1 LAGEAARDRL
11 LALTDADLDRAYRIA
26 GLILGNA
33 ADAEDAA
40 HDALQRAWRSAS
52 ELRDP
57 GKFGA
62 WLDRILVNHC
72 RDRLRRRARV
82 RFIPL
87 ADDASALVDPDPFR
101 RVLERDEALRVLS
114 RLDDN
119 ERVVVVLHYF
129 ADVTLDGIAARL
141 GWPVGTVKSRLH
153 RALEVARS
161 AHIDDTTME
170 VSHG

>member
-1 LAGEAARDRL
+1 MAGEAARERL

-40 HDALQRAWRSAS
+40 HDALQRAWRSARD
-52 ELRDP
+52 LRDP

-62 WLDRILVNHC
+62 WLDRILINHC
-72 RDRLRRRARV
+72 RDRIRRRARI

-87 ADDASALVDPDPFR
+87 ADDASALVDADPFR
-101 RVLERDEALRVLS
+101 RVIERDEALRVLS

-129 ADVTLDGIAARL
+129 ADLTLEGVAARL
-141 GWPVGTVKSRLH
+141 GWPIGTVKSRLH
-153 RALEVARS
+153 RALDVARS
-161 AHIDDTTME
+161 AAIDDSQME
-170 VSHG
+170 VNHG

>member
-1 LAGEAARDRL
+1 MAGEAARERL
-11 LALTDADLDRAYRIA
+11 RALTDADLDRAYRIA

-40 HDALQRAWRSAS
+40 HDALHRAWNSAP

-57 GKFGA
+57 GKFDA
-62 WLDRILVNHC
+62 WLDRILINLC
-72 RDRLRRRARV
+72 RDRLRRRARI

-87 ADDASALVDPDPFR
+87 ADDASALEEADPFR
-101 RVLERDEALRVLS
+101 RVIERDAALRVLNH
-114 RLDDN
+114 LDDN

-129 ADVTLDGIAARL
+129 ADLTLEGIAARL

-161 AHIDDTTME
+161 AQMDDSQME
-170 VSHG
+170 VNHG